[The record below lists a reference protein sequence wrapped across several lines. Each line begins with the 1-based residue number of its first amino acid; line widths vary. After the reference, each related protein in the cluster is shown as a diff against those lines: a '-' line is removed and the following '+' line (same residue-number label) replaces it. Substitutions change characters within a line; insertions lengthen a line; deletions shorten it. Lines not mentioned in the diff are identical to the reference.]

1 MSTIAWLGM
10 PAVARAAPNSST
22 YFFSFWA
29 ALYCPS
35 GSLANSPGSASL
47 VNVRISL
54 LPPRLRVLERE
65 ASAYQEFHPATFVA
79 MPRNCD
85 GEPAALYALASSS
98 APGFRLSF
106 QPSQPPWPASRYWTT
121 LGRLSVSNA
130 YATPSLYPAALSW
143 QVVRSM
149 LVTRLGSESGSM
161 RRAKAVLG
169 FALRIVAIARDRI
182 RRDKFLQ

>member
-1 MSTIAWLGM
+1 M
-10 PAVARAAPNSST
+10 
-22 YFFSFWA
+22 
-29 ALYCPS
+29 
-35 GSLANSPGSASL
+35 
-47 VNVRISL
+47 
-54 LPPRLRVLERE
+54 LERE

-182 RRDKFLQ
+182 RRGRFLQYYKNGSHARSMYSVLYRSSSPTASSPFEAFAAQSRPGRS